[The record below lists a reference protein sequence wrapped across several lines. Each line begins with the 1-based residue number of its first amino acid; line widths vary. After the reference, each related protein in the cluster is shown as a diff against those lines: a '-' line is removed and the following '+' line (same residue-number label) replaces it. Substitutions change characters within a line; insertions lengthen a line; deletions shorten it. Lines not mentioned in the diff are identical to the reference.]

1 MCCIGLNVNDNNSNK
16 LDPLLAIDDTQSLRF
31 NIIAEP
37 CSLDSATDVQEIG

>member
-1 MCCIGLNVNDNNSNK
+1 MFYAGLSVNDNNSDK
-16 LDPLLAIDDTQSLRF
+16 LDPLLAKDDTKSLRF